1 MQDKRQPISEEKA
14 ARIAVGATVAGV
26 LLVLFLVVV
35 LIIQFV
41 QIGVHNRMEEELDEQ
56 IARYEQMIS
65 DGEDKILSY
74 LSELTD
80 ERLLEYP
87 AGCDYSRFTLILAQF
102 RHLHSHMGMLMGFII
117 DDTWL
122 WPRVLGLENPFPEG
136 EYSKYL

>member
-14 ARIAVGATVAGV
+14 TRIAVGATVAGV

-74 LSELTD
+74 TEGNGL
-80 ERLLEYP
+80 Y
-87 AGCDYSRFTLILAQF
+87 YLARKHGWQ
-102 RHLHSHMGMLMGFII
+102 
-117 DDTWL
+117 
-122 WPRVLGLENPFPEG
+122 
-136 EYSKYL
+136 